1 MVLQSANKFQGKVED
16 LSDSP
21 EDTAVKQRLIKRGIL
36 DKLQEAFSAMQ
47 VSPPK
52 PRSSD
57 YASSFHRKIAMEPK
71 SGNTLKLDDIAENN
85 KEAINNWMESP
96 EYKITNADATRIARN
111 DKLGEFCIASCVLL
125 HG

>member
-1 MVLQSANKFQGKVED
+1 LQSAKKFQVKVED

-21 EDTAVKQRLIKRGIL
+21 DDIATKQCLIKRGIL

-47 VSPPK
+47 VSLSK
-52 PRSSD
+52 PGSSN
-57 YASSFHRKIAMEPK
+57 YSSSFHRKLAMEPK
-71 SGNTLKLDDIAENN
+71 NGKALQKLDDIAENN

-96 EYKITNADATRIARN
+96 EYTIDNADATRIVRN
-111 DKLGEFCIASCVLL
+111 DKYCEFCVTPCVLL